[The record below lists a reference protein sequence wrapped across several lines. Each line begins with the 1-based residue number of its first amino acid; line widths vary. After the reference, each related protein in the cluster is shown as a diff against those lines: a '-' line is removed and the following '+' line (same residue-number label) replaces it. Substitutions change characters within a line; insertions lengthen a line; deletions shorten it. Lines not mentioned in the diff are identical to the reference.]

1 MLRFH
6 KSAALRLACVAA
18 LLLIS
23 FGARAS
29 MLSPEMEDKAAN
41 FLAWFVLIAMPPGA
55 IALFWLVHIL
65 PEKVAHKKH
74 HPQTEAIT
82 TLCLLSLVFGGLL
95 WPIAWLWAY
104 TKPVG
109 YKMAYG
115 TDKHD
120 DYFREHGEKLA
131 TSVGDEAVQKD
142 IAHLK
147 EELDQ
152 MAKVRKLSP
161 ELEAIRVQLSARS
174 QGGAA

>member
-1 MLRFH
+1 MPRFH
-6 KSAALRLACVAA
+6 KLSALRLTCVAA
-18 LLLIS
+18 LLLLPL
-23 FGARAS
+23 GAHAS
-29 MLSPEMEDKAAN
+29 LMSPEMEDKAAN
-41 FLAWFVLIAMPPGA
+41 FLAWFVLIALPPGA

-74 HPQTEAIT
+74 HPQIEGIT

-104 TKPVG
+104 TKPIG

-115 TDKHD
+115 SDKHD
-120 DYFREHGEKLA
+120 DYFVEHGGKLA
-131 TSVGDEAVQKD
+131 AATDDETVRQD

-161 ELEAIRVQLSARS
+161 ELEAIRAQLAARS
-174 QGGAA
+174 QGGAV

>member
-6 KSAALRLACVAA
+6 KSPALRLICVAA
-18 LLLIS
+18 LLLLS
-23 FGARAS
+23 RGVQAS
-29 MLSPEMEDKAAN
+29 LMSPEMEDKVAN
-41 FLAWFVLIAMPPGA
+41 FLAWFILIALPPGA

-74 HPQTEAIT
+74 HPQTEGIT

-104 TKPVG
+104 TKPIG

-120 DYFREHGEKLA
+120 DYYLEHGEKLSA
-131 TSVGDEAVQKD
+131 AVDDDVVRKD

-161 ELEAIRVQLSARS
+161 ELEAIRAQLSARS
-174 QGGAA
+174 QGGAV

>member
-1 MLRFH
+1 MLRPH
-6 KSAALRLACVAA
+6 KSAVLRIASVGA

-29 MLSPEMEDKAAN
+29 MLSPEMEDKVAN
-41 FLAWFVLIAMPPGA
+41 FLAWFILIALPPGG

-74 HPQTEAIT
+74 HPQTEGIT

-104 TKPVG
+104 TKPIG

-120 DYFREHGEKLA
+120 DYYLEHGEKLVA
-131 TSVGDEAVQKD
+131 VSDDEVVRKD

-152 MAKVRKLSP
+152 MAKTRKLSP
-161 ELEAIRVQLSARS
+161 ELEAIRAQLSARS